1 VRIGAVFPTTEL
13 GSDPGAIRAF
23 VEGVRDLGFDHL
35 TLHDHVLGAD
45 RAVYAD
51 AGFGIYFAE
60 HLFHEVFV
68 VAGFIAAIAPELE
81 LATAIV
87 VAPQRQTALLAKQAA
102 EVDVLTGGKL
112 RLGLGTGKNYV
123 EYGALGMP
131 FTGRARR
138 FEEQIELL
146 RRLWQE
152 PVVRFDGEWHSVDSA
167 GINPRPVQRPIPIWI
182 GAASEPAMRR
192 AARLA
197 DGFITRPP
205 VEGSDWTKKIAQLR
219 EWVREAGRD
228 PAAFGI
234 EAGLRVGEDMGS
246 TVEHWRSLGATHL
259 TFTAENGGIAGVD
272 AHLEA
277 LRRVREVV

>member
-13 GSDPGAIRAF
+13 GRDPASIRAF
-23 VEGVRDLGFDHL
+23 VDGVRELGFDHL
-35 TLHDHVLGAD
+35 TLHDHVLTVD

-51 AGFGIYFAE
+51 AGFGIYFSE

-68 VAGFIAAIAPELE
+68 VAGYIAAIAPELE
-81 LATAIV
+81 LATAVV

-102 EVDVLTGGKL
+102 EVDVLTGGRL

-131 FTGRARR
+131 FAGRARR
-138 FEEQIELL
+138 FEEQIEVLRLL
-146 RRLWQE
+146 WRE
-152 PVVRFDGEWHSVDSA
+152 PVVRFAGEWHTIESA
-167 GINPRPVQRPIPIWI
+167 TLNPRPVQQPIPIWI

-205 VEGSDWTKKIAQLR
+205 VEGQDWTVRIAQLR

-228 PAAFGI
+228 PGAFGV
-234 EAGLRVGEDMGS
+234 EAGLKVGDAMEA

-259 TFTAENGGIAGVD
+259 TFTSEHAGHVGVD
-272 AHLEA
+272 AHLA
-277 LRRVREVV
+277 QLSRVREVV